1 MRYGPRHL
9 IGACAL
15 TLIATLAVPITAA
28 GAKVSWVIKGRGY
41 GHGVG
46 MSQYGAYGYARAGKG
61 YRWILRHYY
70 RGTSVSALG
79 AAPDPG
85 GVGAG
90 RRGGGRVVRVLLR
103 IDPGDV
109 SFSGARSA
117 CGRRLDPSQR
127 YQAHRRGGTV
137 RLRSAAGRPLAG
149 CGGKLRAAGGGRVL
163 IGGLGSYRGALEVVP
178 TRSAAGSLNVINAVS
193 VDRYVRG
200 VVPREVPSSWPYP
213 ALRAQT
219 VAARSFA
226 LSGGVDGNGFDLYAD
241 TRSQVYGGIA
251 VETARTNRAA
261 ADTRGEV
268 VMYRGEI
275 AQTFYFSTSG
285 GRTESVENSF
295 YGPSIPYLKSV
306 VDRFDFHSPLHT
318 WTLRLSGPEI
328 SARLDSYLKGR
339 LRRIVVVERGD
350 SPRIVWARLIGT
362 RGTTGIR
369 GDSLQSALG
378 AYDRWMSFRKVVR

>member
-1 MRYGPRHL
+1 MRYGLRHL

-15 TLIATLAVPITAA
+15 ALTFALAVPVTAA
-28 GAKVSWVIKGRGY
+28 EARVSWVIEGRGY

-61 YRWILRHYY
+61 YSWILRHYY
-70 RGTSVSALG
+70 RGTSVGTLG
-79 AAPDPG
+79 GATDPG

-90 RRGGGRVVRVLLR
+90 MRRAGRVVRVLLR
-103 IDPGDV
+103 IDPNDV
-109 SFSGARSA
+109 IFGGASGA
-117 CGRRLDPSQR
+117 CGRRLVPSR
-127 YQAHRRGGTV
+127 SYRAHRRGAAV
-137 RLRSAAGRPLAG
+137 QLRSVTGRLLAG
-149 CGGKLRAAGGGRVL
+149 CGRRLRATGGGRVL
-163 IGGLGSYRGALEVVP
+163 IGGLGSYRGALEALP

-200 VVPREVPSSWPYP
+200 VVPREVPSSWPYA

-226 LSGGVDGNGFDLYAD
+226 LSSGVGGNGFDLYAD
-241 TRSQVYGGIA
+241 TRSQAYGGVA
-251 VETARTNRAA
+251 AETPRTNRAA

-268 VMYRGEI
+268 VKYGSEI

-306 VDRFDFHSPLHT
+306 VDRFDHHSPLHT
-318 WTLRLSGPEI
+318 WRLRLSGPEI
-328 SARLDSYLKGR
+328 SARLGPYLKGK
-339 LRRIVVVERGD
+339 LRRIVIVERGD

-362 RGTTGIR
+362 RGTSGIR
-369 GDSLQSALG
+369 GDNLQYALG
-378 AYDRWMSFRKVVR
+378 AYDRWMTFRKVVR

>member
-15 TLIATLAVPITAA
+15 ALVAALAVPVTAA
-28 GAKVSWVIKGRGY
+28 EARVSWVVKGRGY

-79 AAPDPG
+79 GAPG
-85 GVGAG
+85 GVGSG
-90 RRGGGRVVRVLLR
+90 MRRAGRVVRVLLR

-117 CGRRLDPSQR
+117 CGRRLDPSR
-127 YQAHRRGGTV
+127 SYQAHRRGDTV
-137 RLRSAAGRPLAG
+137 RLRSADGRPPAG
-149 CGGKLRAAGGGRVL
+149 CCGRLRAAGGGRVL

-213 ALRAQT
+213 VLRAQT

-226 LSGGVDGNGFDLYAD
+226 LSSGVDGNGFDLYAD
-241 TRSQVYGGIA
+241 TRSQVYGGVA
-251 VETARTNRAA
+251 AETPRTNRAA

-268 VMYRGEI
+268 VKYGSEI

-295 YGPSIPYLKSV
+295 YGPSVPYLKSV

-318 WTLRLSGPEI
+318 WRLRLSGPEI
-328 SARLDSYLKGR
+328 SSRLGRYLKGK

-350 SPRIVWARLIGT
+350 SPRIVWARLVGT

-369 GDSLQSALG
+369 GDNLQYALG
-378 AYDRWMSFRKVVR
+378 AYDRWMTFSKVVR

>member
-1 MRYGPRHL
+1 MQYGPRHL

-15 TLIATLAVPITAA
+15 TLIAALAIPVTAA
-28 GAKVSWVIKGRGY
+28 EARVSWVVKGRGY

-70 RGTSVSALG
+70 RGTSVDRLAK
-79 AAPDPG
+79 P
-85 GVGAG
+85 
-90 RRGGGRVVRVLLR
+90 RVVRVLLR

-117 CGRRLDPSQR
+117 CGRRLDPSR
-127 YQAHRRGGTV
+127 SYQAHRRGEAV

-149 CGGKLRAAGGGRVL
+149 CGGRLRAAGGGRVL

-200 VVPREVPSSWPYP
+200 VVPREVPSTWPYP
-213 ALRAQT
+213 ALRAQS

-226 LSGGVDGNGFDLYAD
+226 LSSGVDGNGFDLYAD
-241 TRSQVYGGIA
+241 TRSQVYAGVA
-251 VETARTNRAA
+251 AETPRTNRAA
-261 ADTRGEV
+261 ADTKGEV
-268 VMYRGEI
+268 VKYGSEI

-306 VDRFDFHSPLHT
+306 VDRFDYHSPLHT
-318 WTLRLSGPEI
+318 WRLRLSGPEI
-328 SARLDSYLKGR
+328 SSRLGRYLKGR

-350 SPRIVWARLIGT
+350 SPRIVWARLVGT

-369 GDSLQSALG
+369 GDNLQYALG
-378 AYDRWMSFRKVVR
+378 AYDRWMTFSKVVR

>member
-1 MRYGPRHL
+1 MRYALRYL

-15 TLIATLAVPITAA
+15 TLIGVLAAPVAA
-28 GAKVSWVIKGRGY
+28 AEGKVTWILKGRGN

-61 YRWILRHYY
+61 YHWILRHYY
-70 RGTSVSALG
+70 RGTSVDRLG
-79 AAPDPG
+79 QA
-85 GVGAG
+85 
-90 RRGGGRVVRVLLR
+90 RVVRVLLR
-103 IDPGDV
+103 IDPDNV
-109 SFSGARSA
+109 FFTGARRA
-117 CGRRLDPSQR
+117 CGRQLDPARR
-127 YQAHRRGGTV
+127 YQAHRHGATV
-137 RLRSAAGRPLAG
+137 RLRTEDGRRLSG
-149 CGGKLRAAGGGRVL
+149 CGGKLRAAGGGRVTVS
-163 IGGLGSYRGALEVVP
+163 GLGAYRGALEVVP

-193 VDRYVRG
+193 VERYVRG
-200 VVPREVPSSWPYP
+200 VVPGEVPHTWPYP

-268 VMYRGEI
+268 VKHGSEI

-295 YGPSIPYLKSV
+295 YGPSIPYLRSV
-306 VDRFDFHSPLHT
+306 VDRFDFYSPLHT
-318 WTLRLSGPEI
+318 WTLRFSGAEI
-328 SARLDSYLKGR
+328 SSRLGRYLKGK
-339 LRRIVVVERGD
+339 LRRIVVVDRGD
-350 SPRIVWARLIGT
+350 SPRIVWARLVGT

-369 GDSLQSALG
+369 GDSLQYALG